1 MKEYT
6 QYKRLREKAG
16 LTVKQVMD
24 AMGVSDATVYF
35 GRPASPT
42 LQSASCPPSPSS
54 TAAP

>member
-35 GRPASPT
+35 WETGVTNPAIGK
-42 LQSASCPPSPSS
+42 LWQSS